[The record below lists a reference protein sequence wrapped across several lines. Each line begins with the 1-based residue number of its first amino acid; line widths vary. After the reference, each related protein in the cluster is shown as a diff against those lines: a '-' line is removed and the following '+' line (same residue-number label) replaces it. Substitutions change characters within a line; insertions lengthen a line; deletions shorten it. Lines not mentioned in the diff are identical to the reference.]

1 MPQLLLELFS
11 EEIPARMQA
20 AAARDL
26 ERLVVGALTDRGYLN
41 EGARSFATPR
51 RLTLVVEGLPAS
63 QADVSEERKGPR
75 IDAPDAAIQGFLR
88 STGLKL
94 DQLKKQKDA
103 KGGEFYL
110 AVIERKGRPTPAV
123 LADVIPEIVR
133 TFPWPKSQRWGAG
146 DLTWV
151 RPLHSILC
159 TFDGEVVPFEVGGVK
174 SGNTTRGHRFL
185 GNAPVEARRFEDYVE
200 KLQRAHVV
208 LNAADR
214 KAQILHDAKQLAHAQ
229 NLELIEDEAL
239 ADEVAGLVEW
249 PVPLIGQFDKAF
261 LDVPQEILISTMRA
275 NQKYFALRD
284 PKTAKLANKF
294 VVISNMI
301 TKDGGK
307 NVVAGNE
314 RVLRARLSDA
324 KFFWDQDKKT
334 RLESRVPQLKDIVF
348 HAKLGTQLER
358 VERIE
363 ALAGEIAKLI
373 GADEQKARRAARL
386 CKADLVSGTVG
397 EFPEVQGAMG
407 RYFALHDKEDPEVA
421 DAVRDHYKPQ
431 GQGDDVP
438 ATLVSIA
445 VALADK
451 IDTLVGFFAID
462 EKPTGSKDPYALRR
476 AALGVIRI
484 ILTAAVRVNL
494 VQVFG
499 ASVAA
504 AFKQEASADPRGIA
518 TAFFNTLTKS
528 GISGDKRGELN
539 LYANLVRAGVD
550 KGWNK
555 VLASGD
561 QVSEFFDGQRLMEL
575 GYFFDPLSRDLLG
588 FFGDRLKAALRERG
602 VRHDLIDAVFAL
614 AGQDDLVLVVRRV
627 EALQAFLS
635 TDDGKNLL
643 AGYKRA
649 SNILKIEEGKEKKK
663 DAKHAGFAS
672 KPDVALMNAPQEIE
686 LFKSLAIANDL
697 IASEV
702 SQERFEEAMRA
713 MSRLRAPVDA
723 FFDKVTVNAD
733 DPALRENRLKLLN
746 DIRQAMHTVA
756 DFSKIEG

>member
-20 AAARDL
+20 QAARDL
-26 ERLVVGALTDRGYLN
+26 ERLIVGGLTDRSFLN

-51 RLTLVVEGLPAS
+51 RLTLVIEGLPEQ
-63 QADVSEERKGPR
+63 QADVREERKGPKV
-75 IDAPDAAIQGFLR
+75 DAPDAAIQGFLR
-88 STGLKL
+88 STGLSK
-94 DQLKKQKDA
+94 DQLKVQKDP
-103 KGGEFYL
+103 KGDFYL
-110 AVIERKGRPTPAV
+110 AITERKGRPTPAV
-123 LADVIPEIVR
+123 LSELIPEVIKA
-133 TFPWPKSQRWGAG
+133 FPWPKSQRWGAG

-159 TFDGEVVPFEVGGVK
+159 TFDGEVVPFEVAGIK
-174 SGNTTRGHRFL
+174 SANQTRGHRFL
-185 GNAPVEARRFEDYVE
+185 GNETIEARRFDDYVD
-200 KLQRAHVV
+200 KLKRAHVI

-229 NLELIEDEAL
+229 NLELIEDDGL

-249 PVPLIGQFDKAF
+249 PVPLIGQFDKGF

-275 NQKYFALRD
+275 NQKYFALKD
-284 PKTAKLANKF
+284 PKTAKLSNKF
-294 VVISNMI
+294 VVIANMI

-324 KFFWDQDKKT
+324 KFFWDQDRKT
-334 RLESRVPQLKDIVF
+334 KLEARVPQLKDIVF

-373 GADEQKARRAARL
+373 GADEAKAKRAARL

-397 EFPEVQGAMG
+397 EFPEVQGVMG
-407 RYFALHDKEDPEVA
+407 RYFALNDREAPEVA

-431 GQGDDVP
+431 GQGEDIP
-438 ATLVSIA
+438 AAPVSTA

-451 IDTLVGFFAID
+451 LDTLTGFFAID
-462 EKPTGSKDPYALRR
+462 EKPTGSKDPFALRR

-484 ILTAAVRVNL
+484 VLDGGLRLRLTDTAKQAGKRFPGNGAWAGSL
-494 VQVFG
+494 V
-499 ASVAA
+499 
-504 AFKQEASADPRGIA
+504 
-518 TAFFNTLTKS
+518 
-528 GISGDKRGELN
+528 
-539 LYANLVRAGVD
+539 
-550 KGWNK
+550 
-555 VLASGD
+555 
-561 QVSEFFDGQRLMEL
+561 EFFA
-575 GYFFDPLSRDLLG
+575 
-588 FFGDRLKAALRERG
+588 DRLKVALRDKG

-614 AGQDDLVLVVRRV
+614 GNQDDLTLIVRRV
-627 EALQAFLS
+627 EALQTFLK
-635 TDDGKNLL
+635 TEDGKNLL

-649 SNILKIEEGKEKKK
+649 LNILKIEEGKEKKK
-663 DAKHAGFAS
+663 DAKHAGFAG
-672 KPDVALMNAPQEIE
+672 KPDVALLEASQEVE
-686 LFKSLAIANDL
+686 LFKTLAIANDL

-702 SQERFEEAMRA
+702 GQERFEEAMRA

-733 DPALRENRLKLLN
+733 NPKLRENRLKLLSE
-746 DIRQAMHTVA
+746 IRDAMHTVA